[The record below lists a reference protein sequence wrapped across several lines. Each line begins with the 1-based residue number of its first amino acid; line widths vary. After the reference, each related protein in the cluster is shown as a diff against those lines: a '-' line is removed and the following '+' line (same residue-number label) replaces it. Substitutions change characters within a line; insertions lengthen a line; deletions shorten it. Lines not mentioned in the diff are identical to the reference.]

1 MTPPLNSDTGANSLA
16 SNAYISMLILTAILT
31 AILILYLKTKKSCQT
46 LPKISSHLLPFSLW
60 LFLKTGSILST
71 NHMQKYNEIDM
82 VLTFPRFSSFTLIII
97 GSLDF
102 TWRDA
107 YFKSGSDLYLEI
119 TSLILTSLFRKCF
132 LNKMPDTTSIRKH
145 FASSHCCKAINLVIV
160 TIIVCDT
167 ERHLVL
173 FSQEK

>member
-16 SNAYISMLILTAILT
+16 SNAYVSMLILTAILT
-31 AILILYLKTKKSCQT
+31 AILILYLKTNLMQSCQT

-60 LFLKTGSILST
+60 LFLKTRAILST

-82 VLTFPRFSSFTLIII
+82 VLTSPALQLVYFNYHWLI
-97 GSLDF
+97 GFHVTRCLF
-102 TWRDA
+102 
-107 YFKSGSDLYLEI
+107 YLEI

-145 FASSHCCKAINLVIV
+145 FASSYCCKAINLVIV

-167 ERHLVL
+167 KRHLVL